1 VQDLTVEV
9 DTQELL
15 KRIRENRDKH
25 RAIFESALE
34 GFKTQVIEHLERRLE
49 QIRKGKLPD
58 LTIRLPQP
66 EDHTEDYDCV
76 IDMLETHTK
85 DTIQISN
92 LEFAMYVRDDWQWKR
107 QFNQTVSNYT
117 ALA

>member
-1 VQDLTVEV
+1 MQDLIVEV

-34 GFKTQVIEHLERRLE
+34 GFKTQVIEHLEKRLE
-49 QIRKGKLPD
+49 QVRKGKVPD
-58 LTIRLPQP
+58 LMIRLPQP

-92 LEFAMYVRDDWQWKR
+92 QEFAMYVRDDWSWKR
-107 QFNQTVSNYT
+107 QFVATASNYT
-117 ALA
+117 QMA